1 MPLTSVTLS
10 QSPLGLL
17 WHPSGYSHTS
27 IGNIPLLVELHN
39 SKSKHKDVSRQS
51 RYYLSFL
58 QDNHSIPCL
67 VVEPVSYSGHY
78 ENVIIISGLISVCDR
93 SDINHRFHSFG
104 FQFYNNTRTTTIDHS
119 PWTAIYHPTNR

>member
-27 IGNIPLLVELHN
+27 IDNIPLLVELHN

-58 QDNHSIPCL
+58 QDNHSVAYL

-93 SDINHRFHSFG
+93 SDISHRFHSFG
-104 FQFYNNTRTTTIDHS
+104 FQFYNN
-119 PWTAIYHPTNR
+119 